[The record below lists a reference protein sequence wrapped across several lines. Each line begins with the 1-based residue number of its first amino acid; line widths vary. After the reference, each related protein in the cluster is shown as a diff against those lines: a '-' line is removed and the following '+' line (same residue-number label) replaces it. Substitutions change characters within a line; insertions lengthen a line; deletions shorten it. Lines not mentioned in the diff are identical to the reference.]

1 MENLWQRLSK
11 MTNGEL
17 TSLVALVV
25 GCISMLNEKFRS
37 FVLAKLN
44 FNQTKSKLR
53 NEIMVSET
61 NTLDLATKKINDLY
75 NEFLKLSDD
84 LLILSK
90 ENNQLKFENESL
102 KNRLLISEQKLQ
114 KYVVN
119 CKNNCSTNV

>member
-11 MTNGEL
+11 MNTGEL
-17 TSLVALVV
+17 TSLFALIV
-25 GCISMLNEKFRS
+25 GCISMLNEKVRA
-37 FVLAKLN
+37 FVLRKLT
-44 FNQTKSKLR
+44 FNQNKSKLR
-53 NEIMVSET
+53 NEIMVAET